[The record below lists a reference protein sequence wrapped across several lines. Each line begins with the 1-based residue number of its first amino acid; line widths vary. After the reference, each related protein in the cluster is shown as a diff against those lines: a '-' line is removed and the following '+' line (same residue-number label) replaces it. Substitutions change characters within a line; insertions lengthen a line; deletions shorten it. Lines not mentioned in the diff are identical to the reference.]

1 MNKKQDIIRGYL
13 NCTCD
18 EAYKS
23 RRLTDPDCFLCEY
36 ESEIELMMQE
46 YHEEQLK
53 IQNIPAVSVS
63 LREDAFIQI
72 KANSLTKQIW
82 GTEHM
87 ECFENLELEMQK
99 IVKDLITIKL

>member
-18 EAYKS
+18 AAYKS

-53 IQNIPAVSVS
+53 IQNIPIVIKSVCPECKEPH
-63 LREDAFIQI
+63 RTDNKTTEQI
-72 KANSLTKQIW
+72 CLNCGNGWQTVL
-82 GTEHM
+82 
-87 ECFENLELEMQK
+87 
-99 IVKDLITIKL
+99 